1 MIVHFHFRRKLDI
14 IHARRNILFNNIA
27 ENSTGFNPQDINWFR
42 MNMRKFIQMIKVNFD
57 STIENP

>member
-1 MIVHFHFRRKLDI
+1 MITIVMKEVSAPD
-14 IHARRNILFNNIA
+14 NILFNNIA
-27 ENSTGFNPQDINWFR
+27 ENSTGFNPLDINRFQ